1 MQLQREFDKQNEMK
15 ETNEQA
21 SCTTIILILYVDEM
35 DEDYALAL
43 QLQMEEEQAAY
54 QKSSKQKESTKSI
67 LISNY

>member
-1 MQLQREFDKQNEMK
+1 MIK
-15 ETNEQA
+15 ETNEQS
-21 SCTTIILILYVDEM
+21 SCITIILILYVDEM

-67 LISNY
+67 LISN